1 VARAARALFAP
12 RNKNWEALM
21 KKRLLGAA
29 APAALALSFAA
40 AAEAKTLVYCS
51 EGSPENFNPQINT
64 TGTSFDAAYP
74 VFNRL
79 VEFEAGSTNVVPGL
93 AEKWDV
99 SDDGLTYTFH
109 LRKGVKF
116 HSNKSFKPTRDFG
129 ADDVVAT
136 FNRMW
141 KADDPYAKVSGGAY
155 DYFNDMGMPDLL
167 KSVEKVDDNTVKFT
181 LNKPEAPFI
190 ANLAMD
196 FAAIHSKEYMDAMQK
211 AGTPEQVD
219 QAPIGTG
226 PWTFVDYQK
235 DAVIRYK
242 ANPDYFRGK
251 QKIDT
256 LVYAITPDATA
267 RMAKLQAGECHVAPY
282 PNPADLDKLKADQ
295 NLQVLQQEGLNVGY
309 LAFNTEKKPF
319 DDKRVRQALNM
330 AIDKEAII
338 KAVYQAAGKPAHNP
352 IPPTIWSYNESI
364 KPYPYDPKKAQEML
378 KEAGVTS
385 LNTDVWYMP
394 VQRPYNPDAKKIA
407 ELIQADLSK
416 IGITAELKTFEWGE
430 YRKRLQAGEHQMG
443 LLGWTGD
450 NGDPDNFMGVLLS
463 CGSARPGG
471 QNIAKWC
478 NQDFTK
484 LLDEARQTADQAKR
498 TELYMKAQEIFHEE
512 APWFPIAHS
521 VVYMPM
527 SKKVVG
533 YKIHPFGTH
542 IFEGV
547 DIQG

>member
-1 VARAARALFAP
+1 
-12 RNKNWEALM
+12 M
-21 KKRLLGAA
+21 KIRLLGAVA
-29 APAALALSFAA
+29 AAALALSFAA
-40 AAEAKTLVYCS
+40 GAEAKTLVYCS

-74 VFNRL
+74 IFSRL
-79 VEFEAGSTNVVPGL
+79 VEFAPGSTEVIPGL

-116 HSNKSFKPTRDFG
+116 HSNKAFKPTRDFS

-167 KSVEKVDDNTVKFT
+167 KAVEKVDANTVKFT

-196 FAAIHSKEYMDAMQK
+196 FAAIHSKEYMDAMLK

-226 PWTFVDYQK
+226 PWSFVDYQK

-242 ANPDYFRGK
+242 VNPDYFRGK
-251 QKIDT
+251 QKIDN

-267 RMAKLQAGECHVAPY
+267 RMAKLQAGECQIAPY
-282 PNPADLDKLKADQ
+282 PNPADLEKLKADK

-309 LAFNTEKKPF
+309 LAFNVEKKPF

-330 AIDKEAII
+330 AIDKDAII
-338 KAVYQAAGKPAHNP
+338 KAVYQGAGKPAKNP
-352 IPPTIWSYNESI
+352 IPPTIWSYNDNV
-364 KPYPYDPKKAQEML
+364 KAYPHDTKKAQELL
-378 KEAGVTS
+378 KEAGVS
-385 LNTDVWYMP
+385 NLKTDLWYMP

-407 ELIQADLSK
+407 ELVQADLAK

-484 LLDEARQTADQAKR
+484 LLDEARQTSDQAKR

-527 SKKVVG
+527 SKKVSG
-533 YKIHPFGTH
+533 YKVHPFGTH

>member
-1 VARAARALFAP
+1 
-12 RNKNWEALM
+12 M

-29 APAALALSFAA
+29 AAAALALSFAA

-330 AIDKEAII
+330 AIDTEAII

-443 LLGWTGD
+443 MLGWTGD

>member
-1 VARAARALFAP
+1 
-12 RNKNWEALM
+12 M

-29 APAALALSFAA
+29 AAAALALSFAA

-330 AIDKEAII
+330 AINKQSII
-338 KAVYQAAGKPAHNP
+338 DAVFQSAGKAAKNP
-352 IPPTIWSYNESI
+352 IPPTMWSYNDAV
-364 KPYPYDPKKAQEML
+364 KDYAYDPEAAKKLLQ
-378 KEAGVTS
+378 EAGASGLKTS
-385 LNTDVWYMP
+385 IWAMP
-394 VQRPYNPDAKKIA
+394 VSRPYNPNARRMA
-407 ELIQADLSK
+407 ELIQADWRAVGVDAEILSY
-416 IGITAELKTFEWGE
+416 EWGE
-430 YRKRLQAGEHQMG
+430 YLKRSSAGEHQTV

-450 NGDPDNFMGVLLS
+450 NGDPDNFLAVLLG
-463 CGSARPGG
+463 CDAAKDGANRARWCYQPFDDLI
-471 QNIAKWC
+471 QEAKRVP
-478 NQDFTK
+478 DVGERTK
-484 LLDEARQTADQAKR
+484 LYE
-498 TELYMKAQEIFHEE
+498 KAQLVFKEE
-512 APWFPIAHS
+512 APWVTIAHS
-521 VVYMPM
+521 VVYEPVR
-527 SKKVVG
+527 KEVEG
-533 YKIHPFGTH
+533 YKVSPFGVH
-542 IFEGV
+542 VFYGV
-547 DIQG
+547 DLKE